1 MLKKRIK
8 KWELDRNHKESD
20 MLYAV
25 HIALPR
31 ESQGK
36 KTVFVIRGR
45 VVTLEEVQYYF
56 RRKGVWDLRS
66 LVNEADSTTP
76 TTRIECH
83 TPELSHITANVSN
96 RPAPGSGMTTESS
109 ENLIRHSG
117 SGIMVMPDPNQ
128 VDQVLQQSAELN
140 KLDQLLHYGRDY
152 YNSVFEGSHW
162 KHRHKSFDLSS
173 LESFYHNMAEGHW
186 LLDDGQLSI
195 AFERFDCA
203 FDLIKAILDQ
213 GTLLFLPYLYHLLLP
228 GRGIQHQDVL
238 LKALEF
244 ISQMIHT
251 RFPHLRPV
259 ESSLALLWKM
269 SAEDRGQY
277 SIRVFQF
284 LLDRLKGVFYNDQPD
299 ESQLRE
305 AAKVL
310 CSSAQLNPCEEPTGS
325 NDYAKTS
332 LAVWKLSRDAELSQ
346 SYTPF
351 HRQPLEGSF
360 VLHASHFAL
369 DSYQTPFHHFYCN
382 LGGINRGTIASS
394 TIASRSLTPSTLQEL
409 NAELPQDNILP
420 RKRPQPRQY
429 LGFRNRMPRTGMRQT
444 RIQQPAERSSF

>member
-1 MLKKRIK
+1 
-8 KWELDRNHKESD
+8 
-20 MLYAV
+20 
-25 HIALPR
+25 
-31 ESQGK
+31 
-36 KTVFVIRGR
+36 
-45 VVTLEEVQYYF
+45 
-56 RRKGVWDLRS
+56 
-66 LVNEADSTTP
+66 
-76 TTRIECH
+76 
-83 TPELSHITANVSN
+83 
-96 RPAPGSGMTTESS
+96 MTTETS

-117 SGIMVMPDPNQ
+117 SGIMVTPDPNQ
-128 VDQVLQQSAELN
+128 VAQVLQQSTELN

-186 LLDDGQLSI
+186 LLDDGQLSM

-203 FDLIKAILDQ
+203 FDLIKAILDR

-277 SIRVFQF
+277 SIRVLQF
-284 LLDRLKGVFYNDQPD
+284 LLDRLKGVFNDQPD
-299 ESQLRE
+299 KSQLWE

-360 VLHASHFAL
+360 VLHASSHFAL
-369 DSYQTPFHHFYCN
+369 DSYQTRCYHFLDN
-382 LGGINRGTIASS
+382 AWTGIPRPIASWP
-394 TIASRSLTPSTLQEL
+394 LTPFALQKL
-409 NAELPQDNILP
+409 NAELPQDNLLP
-420 RKRPQPRQY
+420 RKRLQPRQY
-429 LGFRNRMPRTGMRQT
+429 LGFRNRMPRSGMR
-444 RIQQPAERSSF
+444 

>member
-8 KWELDRNHKESD
+8 KWELDRNHKEAD

-45 VVTLEEVQYYF
+45 VVTFEEVQYYF
-56 RRKGVWDLRS
+56 RRKGVRDLRS

-96 RPAPGSGMTTESS
+96 RLGPGSGMTTETSK
-109 ENLIRHSG
+109 NLIRHSG
-117 SGIMVMPDPNQ
+117 SGIMVTPDPNQ
-128 VDQVLQQSAELN
+128 VAQVLQQSTELN

-186 LLDDGQLSI
+186 LLDDGKLSM
-195 AFERFDCA
+195 AFERFECA

-277 SIRVFQF
+277 SIRVLQF
-284 LLDRLKGVFYNDQPD
+284 LLDRLKGVFNNQPD

-310 CSSAQLNPCEEPTGS
+310 CPSAQLNPCEEPTGS

-346 SYTPF
+346 SHTPF
-351 HRQPLEGSF
+351 HRQPLEGSP
-360 VLHASHFAL
+360 VLPASHLAL
-369 DSYQTPFHHFYCN
+369 DFYQTRCYHF
-382 LGGINRGTIASS
+382 LGNANEWTDIQRP
-394 TIASRSLTPSTLQEL
+394 IASRLLTTFALQQL
-409 NAELPQDNILP
+409 NAERPQDNILP

-429 LGFRNRMPRTGMRQT
+429 LGFRNRMPRSGTRQA
-444 RIQQPAERSSF
+444 RIQQPAARSSF